1 METEIAARK
10 SAESNLATL
19 NEQTD
24 SLEEEVATLRS
35 ANTKLIKKLRT
46 AGMKID
52 AALLAG
58 RMSAFNDDTST
69 TATPRS
75 NMTIRRDDSFAV
87 LDEALALA
95 TGISDIVGQGQRE
108 NTSTM
113 EMLESMH
120 GLIDISESRSPVTTP
135 SVSFSPR
142 LRNRK
147 IFDCESGGIEIIHE
161 AVGAESADDTE
172 PSTHL
177 QQFEGGSPVLKLPN
191 SKRKVNE
198 LQLIVEQLYGRCEIL
213 ERERIEIMEATL
225 DLLESARSASSSELA
240 VALATARRRATEEVE
255 RIHDQNY
262 QDQERIFHRLCT
274 QIVHKGKYTSHSSG
288 GCYQEDQENNR
299 PRIEPAGNNISRQS
313 V

>member
-1 METEIAARK
+1 
-10 SAESNLATL
+10 
-19 NEQTD
+19 
-24 SLEEEVATLRS
+24 
-35 ANTKLIKKLRT
+35 
-46 AGMKID
+46 
-52 AALLAG
+52 
-58 RMSAFNDDTST
+58 MSAFADDTST
-69 TATPRS
+69 VATPRS
-75 NMTIRRDDSFAV
+75 NATIRRDDSFAV

-95 TGISDIVGQGQRE
+95 TGISDIVGQGQRD

-113 EMLESMH
+113 EMLESMD
-120 GLIDISESRSPVTTP
+120 GLIITSESRSPVQTP
-135 SVSFSPR
+135 PASFSPR

-147 IFDCESGGIEIIHE
+147 IFDCESGAIEIIHE
-161 AVGAESADDTE
+161 VVGAESADDTE

-191 SKRKVNE
+191 SKKKVNE
-198 LQLIVEQLYGRCEIL
+198 LQLVVEQLYGRCEIL

-262 QDQERIFHRLCT
+262 KDQERIFHRLCT
-274 QIVHKGKYTSHSSG
+274 QLVHKGKYTSHSSG